1 MANLHKIRPY
11 DKTLNTEDF
20 DGKPVTIPL
29 PEGIPVNRMGEYYY
43 RQANR
48 ARAKAKHVHIEEENL
63 RGKLRFYE
71 NIRQA
76 IEEATDPYQ
85 LELLVPKRGRS
96 RRKKEKLRDGELF
109 WIEGYKV
116 FVGRNAREN
125 QKLLRAARA
134 NDIWMH
140 VRDLP
145 GSHVIIRTD
154 KQNLPP
160 RVLED
165 AAKLCVD
172 FTTDQAG
179 NHEVDYTKRKFVKIQ
194 QGSSVEY
201 DKYKTISI
209 RKEGITIHS

>member
-1 MANLHKIRPY
+1 MRIN
-11 DKTLNTEDF
+11 
-20 DGKPVTIPL
+20 GKMSLEEILVWVNDQTYKSIP
-29 PEGIPVNRMGEYYY
+29 GVV
-43 RQANR
+43 Q
-48 ARAKAKHVHIEEENL
+48 
-63 RGKLRFYE
+63 
-71 NIRQA
+71 
-76 IEEATDPYQ
+76 
-85 LELLVPKRGRS
+85 
-96 RRKKEKLRDGELF
+96 RKKEKLRDGELF